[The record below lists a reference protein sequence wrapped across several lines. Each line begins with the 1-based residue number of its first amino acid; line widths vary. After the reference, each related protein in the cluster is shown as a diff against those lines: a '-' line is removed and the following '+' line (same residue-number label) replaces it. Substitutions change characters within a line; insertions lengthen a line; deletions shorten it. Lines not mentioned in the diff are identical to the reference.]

1 MVIRVTPRTK
11 PIKGGDNTHHH
22 DQSMT
27 LVSFNPIKRMVNI
40 PVKPIPLEFLVLL
53 IFFCF

>member
-27 LVSFNPIKRMVNI
+27 LDSFNPIKRMVNI